1 MSTYGKY
8 KRYVSPVD
16 ISRFVYKPSVIDYKK
31 IVENDDVRKL
41 QFTKFNNEVVP
52 YTLLTTSL
60 HHDNNLVTQPEF
72 YRNQDNNLCI
82 ESVGSNINLFANDI
96 NKIHINGNVNFRND
110 TSFNSDLHIENASV
124 YNLSLRDSL
133 ISYGNIVTSKYNLID
148 LFERINAIE
157 MLYNGIVKAIE
168 ERLKEM
174 FQKDYEFPDFNV
186 DISMSIQPNLL
197 PPYQHGMF
205 KKDYEFPDFNVD
217 ISMSIQ
223 PNLLPPY
230 QHGMLSSIIMIP
242 QKQPIISLG
251 LMFLNN
257 E

>member
-1 MSTYGKY
+1 M
-8 KRYVSPVD
+8 
-16 ISRFVYKPSVIDYKK
+16 
-31 IVENDDVRKL
+31 
-41 QFTKFNNEVVP
+41 P

-60 HHDNNLVTQPEF
+60 CHDNNLVTQPEF
-72 YRNQDNNLCI
+72 YRNQDNNLFI
-82 ESVGSNINLFANDI
+82 ESLGSNIYFFVNDI
-96 NKIHINGNVNFRND
+96 NKIHINGNVDFRD
-110 TSFNSDLHIENASV
+110 DASFKSDLHLKNASV
-124 YNLSLRDSL
+124 YNLTLRDSL

-174 FQKDYEFPDFNV
+174 FKNDDEVPDFNV

-197 PPYQHGMF
+197 PSYQNG
-205 KKDYEFPDFNVD
+205 V
-217 ISMSIQ
+217 
-223 PNLLPPY
+223 
-230 QHGMLSSIIMIP
+230 LSSIITIP